1 MFERKQKLGNT
12 SIPGYSGMITDPV
25 SAREFRSMVS
35 DAPSV
40 LGDVDTLLGI
50 NNQFLGGALSP
61 SASAT
66 AESAALRLQGG
77 LRVAMLGP
85 GTVND
90 SERQL
95 LVDAISNPTNLFS
108 LKGSNKIRL
117 DSLKKAYQNK
127 IDANAKALGLTK
139 NTPTGAR
146 KI

>member
-1 MFERKQKLGNT
+1 M
-12 SIPGYSGMITDPV
+12 
-25 SAREFRSMVS
+25 SA
-35 DAPSV
+35 
-40 LGDVDTLLGI
+40 
-50 NNQFLGGALSP
+50 